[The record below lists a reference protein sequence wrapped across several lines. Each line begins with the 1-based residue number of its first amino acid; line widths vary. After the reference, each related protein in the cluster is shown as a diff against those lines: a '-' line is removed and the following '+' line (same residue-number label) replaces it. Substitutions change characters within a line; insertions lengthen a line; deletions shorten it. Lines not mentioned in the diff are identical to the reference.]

1 MTSAL
6 MADFP
11 IVLHVLLA
19 LALGWLLGYERYSHG
34 RAAGTQVYCLVCIA
48 ACALTSASGQL
59 TNFVG
64 SILTGIGFLG
74 AGIIVK
80 SGTSIRGLTT
90 AASVW
95 SSAAV
100 GILVGLGHHLA
111 AVCVTALLIV
121 CTVLL
126 PRMEGLLRAQIALE
140 VSLRYRQGHR
150 PDEGAVQAFLEER
163 GLSMLAD
170 SLSVNYEDG
179 GYQLHF
185 LLMTDSI
192 SRAQFISR
200 LAGELP
206 GTPHLESFSIDQTN
220 RA

>member
-1 MTSAL
+1 MSDVSL
-6 MADFP
+6 L
-11 IVLHVLLA
+11 LHVLLA

-48 ACALTSASGQL
+48 ACALTAVSGQM
-59 TNFVG
+59 TNLVG
-64 SILTGIGFLG
+64 NILTGIGFLG

-100 GILVGLGHHLA
+100 GILVGLGHYVA
-111 AVCVTALLIV
+111 AVYVTALFIASM
-121 CTVLL
+121 VLL
-126 PRMEGLLRAQIALE
+126 PRVERRFRVQIALE

-150 PDEGAVQAFLEER
+150 PEEGAVHAFLEDR
-163 GLSMLAD
+163 GMSMLAD
-170 SLSVNYEDG
+170 SLSVIYEES
-179 GYQLHF
+179 GYQLRF
-185 LLMTDSI
+185 LVITDSVT
-192 SRAQFISR
+192 RAQFISR
-200 LAGELP
+200 VAGELP
-206 GTPHLESFSIDQTN
+206 SIPHVDSFSIDQTN